1 MPLPPASLVLPIH
14 MMSARKR
21 SPATLR
27 LSRIARPRPGFG
39 RQGSE
44 ESIDAKS
51 IHRRDRDG
59 GSDIVDRQRR
69 AIPATSPATGPS
81 GTHFGSSQLERNLA
95 GVEHRL
101 LESGRSFG
109 RRTRRILE
117 SRSDRRDSG
126 GAERRAW
133 RHDSVLAGTAR
144 KAERKPRQVARGRP

>member
-1 MPLPPASLVLPIH
+1 MPLPPASLVLLIH

-69 AIPATSPATGPS
+69 AIPATGPS

-95 GVEHRL
+95 GVEHLL

-109 RRTRRILE
+109 RR
-117 SRSDRRDSG
+117 
-126 GAERRAW
+126 
-133 RHDSVLAGTAR
+133 
-144 KAERKPRQVARGRP
+144 